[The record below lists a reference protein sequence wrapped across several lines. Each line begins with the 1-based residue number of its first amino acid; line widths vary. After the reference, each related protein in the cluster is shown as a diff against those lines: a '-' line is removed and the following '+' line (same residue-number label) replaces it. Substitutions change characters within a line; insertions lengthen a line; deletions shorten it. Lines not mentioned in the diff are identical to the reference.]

1 MITENK
7 QDLTKDSNL
16 SRASKEISSLDAWI
30 EQHLEEREKRLN
42 GNNQFV
48 WHQPNANDLLPS
60 TSMDITPIDLDKPI
74 NFK

>member
-7 QDLTKDSNL
+7 QDLT
-16 SRASKEISSLDAWI
+16 AWI

-42 GNNQFV
+42 NNNQFV
-48 WHQPNANDLLPS
+48 WHKPSANDLLPS
-60 TSMDITPIDLDKPI
+60 TSIDITPIDLDKPI

>member
-7 QDLTKDSNL
+7 QDLT
-16 SRASKEISSLDAWI
+16 AWI

-42 GNNQFV
+42 NNNQFV
-48 WHQPNANDLLPS
+48 WHKPSANDLLPS
-60 TSMDITPIDLDKPI
+60 TRIDITPIDLDKPI